1 MALVV
6 DASFAAGWVLPD
18 EGGPAIDAVLREVEA
33 SGGRVP
39 DLFWHEMRNLVVQ
52 AERRGRFRPGEAQ
65 AVLRHL
71 RELPIATAEARDDP
85 SVMVLA
91 LRHRLT
97 AYDARYLAV
106 ASAEGLALATLDK
119 ALAAAARAENVRVL
133 GPLAEP

>member
-52 AERRGRFRPGEAQ
+52 AERRRRFRPGEAQ

-71 RELPIATAEARDDP
+71 RELSIATAEARDDP